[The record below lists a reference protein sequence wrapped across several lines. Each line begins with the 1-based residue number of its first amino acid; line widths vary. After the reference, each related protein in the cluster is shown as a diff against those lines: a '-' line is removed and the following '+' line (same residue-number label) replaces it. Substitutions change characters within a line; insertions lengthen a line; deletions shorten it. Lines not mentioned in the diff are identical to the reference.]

1 MKIAAVAGLIV
12 KVVQISI
19 RLVPV
24 GMIFSRNYSIFPFL
38 VSTVG
43 LSESFFLPFF
53 SFFFLVQPAK
63 NERFC
68 PGSGTQLGGE
78 EQINES
84 AIFIFYF
91 VRASHFRFRF
101 RQLEKERER
110 ERGKGME
117 EEESSNLYE
126 KIHIEVFVC
135 APYKNVYLSTPRV
148 SVGPRDD
155 QRGIIISK
163 LTPG

>member
-24 GMIFSRNYSIFPFL
+24 GMIFSRNCSIFPFL

-91 VRASHFRFRF
+91 VRAAHFRSRF
-101 RQLEKERER
+101 RQQEKERER
-110 ERGKGME
+110 EREEKGWKKKRARI
-117 EEESSNLYE
+117 YTR
-126 KIHIEVFVC
+126 K
-135 APYKNVYLSTPRV
+135 ST
-148 SVGPRDD
+148 
-155 QRGIIISK
+155 
-163 LTPG
+163 

>member
-91 VRASHFRFRF
+91 VRAAHFRSRF
-101 RQLEKERER
+101 RQQEKERER
-110 ERGKGME
+110 ERERKRGGRRRE
-117 EEESSNLYE
+117 LEFIRENPHRGVRLRTLQERLPFDAAGFGRSS
-126 KIHIEVFVC
+126 
-135 APYKNVYLSTPRV
+135 R
-148 SVGPRDD
+148 
-155 QRGIIISK
+155 
-163 LTPG
+163 